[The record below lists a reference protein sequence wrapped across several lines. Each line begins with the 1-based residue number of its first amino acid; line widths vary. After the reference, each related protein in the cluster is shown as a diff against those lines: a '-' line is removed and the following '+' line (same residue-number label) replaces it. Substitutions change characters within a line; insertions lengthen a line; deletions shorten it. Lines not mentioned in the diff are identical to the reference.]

1 MKIITFLSDFGT
13 KDGYAAQ
20 MKAITL
26 GITDARLIDITH
38 EITPQN
44 IREGAFILRSVAP
57 CFPTGTVHVAVIDP
71 GVGTER
77 RNIFITTNRHIL
89 IGPDNGLLMPTA
101 HFLGNYV
108 VYEITNEKYMLRSV
122 SSTFHGRDIFSPV
135 AAYITNGVPFQDIGR
150 RIDDFIDWDFG
161 QAELRENAVR
171 GQVIYIDRFG
181 NIITNITKEILSKD
195 LVYNNKIMIFAGD
208 THIEIPFVKS
218 YGYVKKKELLATIG
232 SSDLLEIGIN
242 QGNAAKKLAIKED
255 DKVEILFS

>member
-13 KDGYAAQ
+13 KDGYTAQ
-20 MKAITL
+20 MKAVAL
-26 GITDARLIDITH
+26 DITDARLIDITH

-44 IREGAFILRSVAP
+44 IREGAFILRNVVP
-57 CFPTGTVHVAVIDP
+57 FFPTGTVHVAVVDP

-108 VYEITNEKYMLRSV
+108 VYEITNENYMLRSV
-122 SSTFHGRDIFSPV
+122 STTFHGRDIFTPI
-135 AAYITNGVPFQDIGR
+135 AAHITNGVSFQDIGR
-150 RIDDFIDWDFG
+150 RIDDFIDLDFG
-161 QAELRENAVR
+161 QAKLRENAAR

-181 NIITNITKEILSKD
+181 NIITNITKEILSKG
-195 LVYNNKIMIFAGD
+195 LVYNKKIMIFSGD
-208 THIEIPFVKS
+208 TNIEIPFVKS
-218 YGYVKKKELLATIG
+218 YGYVKKRELLATIG